1 MRPCARTASVRQST
15 RLDLQP
21 HEPRARHVGISP
33 AFALAVRVPFYAEWR
48 GVCFG
53 AVPRRWL
60 ALLAA
65 SLEGDLGHLIAVTQT
80 GDFPVWSLVG

>member
-48 GVCFG
+48 GDVSG
-53 AVPRRWL
+53 LTLGGGWRSLLPRWK
-60 ALLAA
+60 A
-65 SLEGDLGHLIAVTQT
+65 T
-80 GDFPVWSLVG
+80 